1 MSKKIFV
8 LLVALIFFSS
18 IIYFVFKDVK
28 IIREQREENNIK
40 LREESEELIENKEE
54 FIEKKQSQEE
64 FEFGFIQIDKIG
76 LYAEV
81 KEGSSE
87 EVLENY
93 VGHIEETAEFDGN
106 VGLAAH
112 NRGANVNYFENL
124 NQLKVGDEIIYKYN
138 EKIRKYKIEKISEI
152 LDTDWSKFENSEENK
167 LTLITCINNKI
178 NLRLCVEA
186 KEI

>member
-1 MSKKIFV
+1 MSKKVFV
-8 LLVALIFFSS
+8 LLIALIFFST
-18 IIYFVFKDVK
+18 IIYIVVKDNK
-28 IIREQREENNIK
+28 IAKEKQYINAQELENETETYDEKIERTEEEGAI
-40 LREESEELIENKEE
+40 L
-54 FIEKKQSQEE
+54 
-64 FEFGFIQIDKIG
+64 QIPAIY
-76 LYAEV
+76 LEATV
-81 KEGSSE
+81 KEGTSD

-112 NRGANVNYFENL
+112 NRGANVNYFKNL

-138 EKIRKYKIEKISEI
+138 EKSRKYKVEKVSEI
-152 LDTDWSKFENSEENK
+152 LDTDWSKFENSAENK

>member
-1 MSKKIFV
+1 MSKKVFV
-8 LLVALIFFSS
+8 LLIALIFFST
-18 IIYFVFKDVK
+18 IIYIVVKDNK
-28 IIREQREENNIK
+28 IAKEKQHINAQKLQNETETYDENIEIPEEEGAI
-40 LREESEELIENKEE
+40 L
-54 FIEKKQSQEE
+54 
-64 FEFGFIQIDKIG
+64 QIPEIY
-76 LYAEV
+76 LEAPV
-81 KEGSSE
+81 KEGTSD

>member
-1 MSKKIFV
+1 MSKKVFV
-8 LLVALIFFSS
+8 LLIALIFFST
-18 IIYFVFKDVK
+18 IIYIVVKDNK
-28 IIREQREENNIK
+28 IAKEKQYINAQELQNETETYDENIEIPEE
-40 LREESEELIENKEE
+40 EEGAIL
-54 FIEKKQSQEE
+54 
-64 FEFGFIQIDKIG
+64 QIPAIY
-76 LYAEV
+76 LEAPV
-81 KEGSSE
+81 KEGTSD

-138 EKIRKYKIEKISEI
+138 EKIRKYKIENISEI
-152 LDTDWSKFENSEENK
+152 LDTDWAKFENSEENK